1 MALTED
7 HLKAAQLVFE
17 NKSSYQIAEA
27 LGGIHR
33 NTVDRWRKLPEF
45 IEAVAEIEKAF
56 LDTTK
61 RRARKAA
68 AIGLQVQIQLA
79 TGKDEEDKPVDH
91 STRLQAA
98 NQLTRY
104 LPLVAP
110 TETKNEHVVTAQTPD
125 VAAMAAEIIALEE
138 RERAL
143 LAKAAEDDGQPQ

>member
-45 IEAVAEIEKAF
+45 IEAVAEIERAF
-56 LDTTK
+56 LDSTK

-110 TETKNEHVVTAQTPD
+110 AETKNEHTVTTQTPD
-125 VAAMAAEIIALEE
+125 IAAIEAERAALAAEKA
-138 RERAL
+138 AL
-143 LAKAAEDDGQPQ
+143 LAQLQEQE

>member
-33 NTVDRWRKLPEF
+33 NTVDRWRKMPEF
-45 IEAVAEIEKAF
+45 IEAVAEIEHAF

-79 TGKDEEDKPVDH
+79 SGKDENENPVDH
-91 STRLQAA
+91 NVRLSAA
-98 NQLTRY
+98 NQLTKY

-110 TETKNEHVVTAQTPD
+110 VENKVEHSGTLTTQTPD
-125 VAAMAAEIIALEE
+125 IAAIEAERARLAEE
-138 RERAL
+138 RAAL
-143 LAKAAEDDGQPQ
+143 LAELGRSAE

>member
-7 HLKAAQLVFE
+7 HLKAAQMVFE

-33 NTVDRWRKLPEF
+33 NTVDRWRKMPEF
-45 IEAVAEIEKAF
+45 IEAVAEIEHAF

-79 TGKDEEDKPVDH
+79 SGKDENENPVDH
-91 STRLQAA
+91 NVRLSAA
-98 NQLTRY
+98 NQLTKY

-110 TETKNEHVVTAQTPD
+110 TENKVEHSGTLTTQTTD
-125 VAAMAAEIIALEE
+125 EAALAAKVATLEAELFGV
-138 RERAL
+138 
-143 LAKAAEDDGQPQ
+143 KGAE